1 MTDPNRITDDLSRF
15 LTDAMGMAQGVQ
27 REAKTIAKTQL
38 ERFLREMDLVT
49 REEFDVVKDM
59 LSLMRE
65 QNQKLSARLAALE
78 GRSDDDNDSYSP
90 AEPPRQQQHG

>member
-78 GRSDDDNDSYSP
+78 GRSDDDNDSDSP

>member
-65 QNQKLSARLAALE
+65 QNQKLSARLATLE
-78 GRSDDDNDSYSP
+78 GRTGESDDSDSSP
-90 AEPPRQQQHG
+90 SPPHQQQHG